1 MCEWRF
7 SCKFLA
13 DSLYQ
18 EAFGE
23 AFYNG
28 IQAPVRPSK
37 NHTVKDKD
45 LHWLDSV
52 LSLARI
58 P

>member
-18 EAFGE
+18 ESFGKV
-23 AFYNG
+23 FYNG
-28 IQAPVRPSK
+28 IQASVQPSK
-37 NHTVKDKD
+37 NHTVKEKD
-45 LHWLDSV
+45 LHWLDFV
-52 LSLARI
+52 LSLVHI
-58 P
+58 L

>member
-13 DSLYQ
+13 DSLCQ
-18 EAFGE
+18 EDSGKV
-23 AFYNG
+23 FYNG
-28 IQAPVRPSK
+28 IQAPVQPSK
-37 NHTVKDKD
+37 NHTVKEKD
-45 LHWLDSV
+45 LHWLDFV
-52 LSLARI
+52 LSLVHI